1 MKPMKV
7 AAVVAGS
14 LAVVGAAAPAFASG
28 GMGAPGMTPTSLNGG
43 VETLANQA
51 LTNPTPTVVQTDAL
65 DPNKEDSLFHTLGQA
80 TSSANKTNGLVPA
93 GLLGG
98 LPVGH

>member
-1 MKPMKV
+1 MMKPMKV

-14 LAVVGAAAPAFASG
+14 LAVVGAAAPAFAAG
-28 GMGAPGMTPTSLNGG
+28 GSPAPTSLNGG

-51 LTNPTPTVVQTDAL
+51 LTNPTPTVVQTEAL
-65 DPNKEDSLFHTLGQA
+65 DPNSKDSLFHTVSQA
-80 TSSANKTNGLVPA
+80 TGSANKTNGLVPA
-93 GLLGG
+93 SLLGG